1 MRILLTV
8 VAASFC
14 TPAFAD
20 YFEVA
25 RKDGAALSISVMSE
39 GVAEF
44 SLALGVADGS
54 NVCME
59 GNVDCITIEGAA
71 WADGGGY
78 TFKDPDSDGSG
89 FTIYSGHMGYEI
101 ADVHGD
107 FGAGT
112 GNAAAISQIA
122 GFYDVDIGGGNGQ
135 DTPALEDYRAS
146 HNIVTPSGNIECI
159 AFHYDGQES
168 LRCDMGAL
176 TPSFTNKPADCLA
189 DWGSA
194 FGMASTGEAQV
205 LCHGDTIV
213 GPERVVLQYGTA
225 IQYGS
230 FNCTSEKTGLTCT
243 NLDGHGFKLSKA
255 KQTLF

>member
-14 TPAFAD
+14 TPAFAE

-39 GVAEF
+39 GVADF
-44 SLALGVADGS
+44 SLALGVQDG
-54 NVCME
+54 NDTCIE
-59 GNVDCITIEGAA
+59 GDVDCLTIEGQAVA
-71 WADGGGY
+71 EGGGY
-78 TFKDPDSDGSG
+78 AFKDPYGSNSG

-101 ADVHGD
+101 SNVYGD
-107 FGAGT
+107 FDAGS
-112 GNAAAISQIA
+112 GNASAVSLIA

-135 DTPALEDYRAS
+135 DAPAIEDHRAS

-159 AFHYDGQES
+159 TFFYSGQES

-176 TPSFTNKPADCLA
+176 TPSFTNKPADCPT

-205 LCHGDTIV
+205 LCHGDSIV
-213 GPERVVLQYGTA
+213 GPEQVVLQYGTA

-230 FNCTSEKTGLTCT
+230 FNCTSEKTGLTCI
-243 NLDGHGFKLSKA
+243 NLDGHGFTLSKA
-255 KQTLF
+255 RQTLF